1 MELIAG
7 CQEEADDET
16 GEQSV
21 AVDMAELAVVYDR
34 QSDERQRHAEKIK
47 EEWRG
52 VLEGVLDE
60 DEGGAPHEDDR
71 Q

>member
-1 MELIAG
+1 MIH
-7 CQEEADDET
+7 
-16 GEQSV
+16 
-21 AVDMAELAVVYDR
+21 DR
-34 QSDERQRHAEKIK
+34 QSYEREGHAEKIK

-60 DEGGAPHEDDR
+60 DEGGAPDEDDR